1 MKKNVYS
8 LILSEGVV
16 DAVDALACRRGTNR
30 SALIN
35 EILAE
40 YVSYITPEMRMRRVL
55 ARMET
60 LLREQPFR
68 LSPPGETML
77 TVHSS
82 LVYKYNPTVRYSLS
96 LAKDGKSIGEVRVSL
111 RTQNTALT
119 QVMERFYYAFIAVE
133 RRFVGDNDYK
143 VEGGKFSRV
152 LRLRANDDGLSGMIS
167 SEGIGELVAAYVAM
181 LDRAMKAYF
190 ACANDENE
198 AYRAVERVYG
208 RYAEGAPE
216 LI

>member
-16 DAVDALACRRGTNR
+16 DAVDALACQRGTNR

-40 YVSYITPEMRMRRVL
+40 YVSYVTPEMRMKRVL
-55 ARMET
+55 ARMES

-68 LSPPGETML
+68 LTPPSETML
-77 TVHSS
+77 TAHSS
-82 LVYKYNPTVRYSLS
+82 LVYKYNPTVRYTLT
-96 LAKDGKSIGEVRVSL
+96 LAKDGKSIGELKVSL
-111 RTQNTALT
+111 RTQNAALT
-119 QVMERFYYAFIAVE
+119 AVMERFYYAFIAVE
-133 RRFVGDNDYK
+133 RQLLGDGDYK
-143 VEGGKFSRV
+143 VENGKFSRV
-152 LRLRANDDGLSGMIS
+152 LRLRENDGYLSGMIS
-167 SEGIGELVAAYVAM
+167 SEGIGELVADYVAM

-190 ACANDENE
+190 SYAADENE
-198 AYRAVERVYG
+198 AYRAVEKVYS
-208 RYAEGAPE
+208 RYVRGARE

>member
-40 YVSYITPEMRMRRVL
+40 YVSYVTPEMRMRRVL
-55 ARMET
+55 ASMEA
-60 LLREQPFR
+60 LLREHPFR
-68 LSPPGETML
+68 LAPPSETML
-77 TVHSS
+77 TAHSS

-96 LAKDGKSIGEVRVSL
+96 LSRDGKSIGELKVSL
-111 RTQNTALT
+111 RTQSAALT
-119 QVMERFYYAFIAVE
+119 AAVERFYYAFIAVE
-133 RRFVGDNDYK
+133 RRFSGEQDYK
-143 VEGGKFSRV
+143 VENGKFSRI
-152 LRLRANDDGLSGMIS
+152 LRLSENKAALSGMIS
-167 SEGIGELVAAYVAM
+167 SEGLGELIGSYVAM

-190 ACANDENE
+190 SFVEDENR
-198 AYRAVERVYG
+198 AYRAVEQVYA
-208 RYAEGAPE
+208 RYAGQAAE

>member
-1 MKKNVYS
+1 MKKSLYS

-16 DAVDALACRRGTNR
+16 DAVDVLACRRGTNR

-40 YVSYITPEMRMRRVL
+40 YVSYVTPEMRMRRVL
-55 ARMET
+55 SHMEA

-68 LSPPGETML
+68 LTPPTETML

-82 LVYKYNPTVRYSLS
+82 LVYKYNPSVRYSLV
-96 LAKDGKSIGEVRVSL
+96 LARDGKSIGELKVSL
-111 RTQNTALT
+111 RTQNAALT
-119 QVMERFYYAFIAVE
+119 AIVERFYYAFIAVE
-133 RRFVGDNDYK
+133 RRLVGDRDYK
-143 VEGGKFSRV
+143 VENGKFSRI
-152 LRLRANDDGLSGMIS
+152 LRLSENRAALSGMIS
-167 SEGIGELVAAYVAM
+167 SEGLGELIASFIAM

-190 ACANDENE
+190 AHTEDENE
-198 AYRAVERVYG
+198 AYRAVERVYA
-208 RYAEGAPE
+208 RYAASASE

>member
-40 YVSYITPEMRMRRVL
+40 YVSYVTPEMRMKRVL
-55 ARMET
+55 SRMES

-68 LSPPGETML
+68 LTPPSETML
-77 TVHSS
+77 TAHSS
-82 LVYKYNPTVRYSLS
+82 LVYKYNPTVRYSLV
-96 LAKDGKSIGEVRVSL
+96 LAKDGKSIGELKVSL
-111 RTQNTALT
+111 RTQNAALT
-119 QVMERFYYAFIAVE
+119 AVMERFYYAFIAVE
-133 RRFVGDNDYK
+133 RRFLGESDYK
-143 VEGGKFSRV
+143 VESGKFSRI
-152 LRLRANDDGLSGMIS
+152 LRLRESDGYLSGMIS
-167 SEGIGELVAAYVAM
+167 SEGIGELVADYVAM

-190 ACANDENE
+190 SYAADENE
-198 AYRAVERVYG
+198 AYRAVEKVYS
-208 RYAEGAPE
+208 RYAQGARE

>member
-40 YVSYITPEMRMRRVL
+40 YVSYVTPEMRMRRVL
-55 ARMET
+55 SSMEA

-68 LSPPGETML
+68 LTPPTETML
-77 TVHSS
+77 TAHSS
-82 LVYKYNPTVRYSLS
+82 LVYKYNPTVRYSLALS
-96 LAKDGKSIGEVRVSL
+96 KDGKSIGELKVSL
-111 RTQNTALT
+111 RTQSVALT
-119 QVMERFYYAFIAVE
+119 AVMERFYYAFIAVE
-133 RRFVGDNDYK
+133 RRFVGERDYK
-143 VEGGKFSRV
+143 VENGKFSRI
-152 LRLRANDDGLSGMIS
+152 LRLGENRAALSGMIS
-167 SEGIGELVAAYVAM
+167 SEGLGELIGSYVSM
-181 LDRAMKAYF
+181 LDRALKAYF
-190 ACANDENE
+190 ADAEDENR
-198 AYRAVERVYG
+198 AYRAVEQVYV
-208 RYAEGAPE
+208 RYAEQAAE